1 MLKKL
6 LKQRNKKGFTLIE
19 LIVVLV
25 IMAILVAAAAPAMMG
40 YVENARK
47 GAYLANCRAVYVA
60 AQAGI
65 TEAMANGKTV
75 TDTSS
80 AIDDKGTK
88 LEDRIKGMTEMTITF
103 VTAAPANKDEYK
115 VTITGNSVTEVVG
128 CYADGK
134 TVTLTPG
141 TGANVFDN

>member
-1 MLKKL
+1 MLKKM

-75 TDTSS
+75 TAVTD
-80 AIDDKGTK
+80 AINDSGTT
-88 LEDRIKGMTEMTITF
+88 LADRITSMTEMTINF
-103 VTAAPANKDEYK
+103 VASPAAKDDYK
-115 VTITGNSVTEVVG
+115 ITITGNTVTEVIG
-128 CYADGK
+128 CYATGK

-141 TGANVFDN
+141 SGANVFDS